1 MCACSQASSVP
12 VIAALLPLPLC
23 SFLLS
28 YCSSRWPAAGPTA
41 AQMQPALPLHLP
53 TPARLQAQ
61 PQVLAAQ
68 QPPQQQQQQQ
78 QGADALLQQRPACAD
93 VDGSSSSSST
103 GSSQQN
109 GSNVPLAP
117 VQEGSSSSSSQH
129 GSRGGS
135 SAGTEPSRMH
145 TAVAAAVR
153 HPIAELLNQV
163 LLLVGYF
170 CVQAPSNQ
178 AMLLFG
184 RSPNILQRLCSM
196 PFQYFSIPELRAV
209 AMPTLLSVCYG
220 ADRTCEVV
228 AQHVSLEM
236 LLSFVQQH
244 LAQQLQAQ
252 QTQQQQQG
260 EGPEQQQHKQA
271 AGAGLIPPA
280 VQQLLQRLVSPP
292 CGAAG
297 SPSSEGSSSGPFSL
311 ARRFPLAALH
321 EAEVYLQKQ
330 LEGERAPR
338 GSTAAAA
345 VVLAG
350 TSSGQAAAGAA
361 MSADKAAS

>member
-1 MCACSQASSVP
+1 
-12 VIAALLPLPLC
+12 
-23 SFLLS
+23 
-28 YCSSRWPAAGPTA
+28 
-41 AQMQPALPLHLP
+41 
-53 TPARLQAQ
+53 
-61 PQVLAAQ
+61 
-68 QPPQQQQQQQ
+68 
-78 QGADALLQQRPACAD
+78 
-93 VDGSSSSSST
+93 
-103 GSSQQN
+103 
-109 GSNVPLAP
+109 
-117 VQEGSSSSSSQH
+117 
-129 GSRGGS
+129 
-135 SAGTEPSRMH
+135 
-145 TAVAAAVR
+145 
-153 HPIAELLNQV
+153 V

-236 LLSFVQQH
+236 LLQFVQQH
-244 LAQQLQAQ
+244 LPQPLQAQ
-252 QTQQQQQG
+252 QPQQQQQV
-260 EGPEQQQHKQA
+260 EITEQQRQQHKQQQA

-280 VQQLLQRLVSPP
+280 LQQLMQRLVSPP

-321 EAEVYLQKQ
+321 EAELYLQKQ
-330 LEGERAPR
+330 LEGQRAPG

-345 VVLAG
+345 ALAG
-350 TSSGQAAAGAA
+350 TYSAKAAAGAA
-361 MSADKAAS
+361 MSSDKAASQTTS